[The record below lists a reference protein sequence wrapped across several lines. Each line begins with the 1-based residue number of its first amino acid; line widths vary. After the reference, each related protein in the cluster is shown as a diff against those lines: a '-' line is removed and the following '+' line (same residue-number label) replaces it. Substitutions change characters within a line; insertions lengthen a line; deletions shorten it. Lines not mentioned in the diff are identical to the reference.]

1 MNKNLVNKNDIGYL
15 LVIVILG
22 IVVFFQKCDSSS
34 QVAPAPKID
43 TIVNYIEVHDT
54 VKGKTKFVK
63 GEKDTLWM
71 DSLVYAPD
79 TSYPKLL
86 EQYKALGDKHF
97 STNIFKS
104 EFELGQYGKATVTD
118 TVKGNQLISSGLSY
132 TLSIPEKTITIEKQA
147 PPKRQI
153 YLGFGV
159 YGTKI
164 NPIDGVFV
172 GGVYKDRQDRLSGV
186 SVGYDNGQIN
196 FGLSSFWKI
205 KF

>member
-54 VKGKTKFVK
+54 VRGRTKFIQGK
-63 GEKDTLWM
+63 KDTLWA
-71 DSLVYAPD
+71 DSLIYVPD

-104 EFELGQYGKATVTD
+104 EFELGQYGKAVVTD

-132 TLSIPEKTITIEKQA
+132 NLSIPEKTITIEKPA
-147 PPKRQI
+147 PPKRQLYI
-153 YLGFGV
+153 GFGGFGSKDNYV
-159 YGTKI
+159 
-164 NPIDGVFV
+164 DGVYV
-172 GGVYKDRQDRLSGV
+172 GGVYKDRQDRLTGV
-186 SVGYDNGQIN
+186 SIGYGSGTIQ
-196 FGLSSFWKI
+196 FGLSSYWKI